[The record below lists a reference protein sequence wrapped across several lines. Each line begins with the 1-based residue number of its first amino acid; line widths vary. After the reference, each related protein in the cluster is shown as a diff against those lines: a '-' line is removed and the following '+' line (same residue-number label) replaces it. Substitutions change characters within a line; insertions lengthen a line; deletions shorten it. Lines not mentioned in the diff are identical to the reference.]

1 MKKLL
6 TMLVLGLAAL
16 TSCGASGDYCPTT
29 RPKLTSIY
37 MVKLEQKPGLLKAIN
52 GWNRLLKKN
61 YFQLTEYAPTLFIR
75 SASIPK
81 EFNLLAFY
89 EPPRLIIFDS
99 EIPPELMTQ
108 VAYHELGHA
117 MGMPHNMD
125 VNSIMYPAAN
135 DMKAVE
141 PSELD
146 IMTAHYY
153 ITQGVAAKQEP

>member
-6 TMLVLGLAAL
+6 TILVLGLTAL
-16 TSCGASGDYCPTT
+16 TSCGASGDYCPTM
-29 RPKLTSIY
+29 RPRLTSVY

-52 GWNRLLKKN
+52 GWNKLLKKN

-75 SASIPK
+75 SANIPK
-81 EFNLLAFY
+81 ELNLLAFY
-89 EPPRLIIFDS
+89 EPPRLIILDS
-99 EIPPELMTQ
+99 SIPPELMTQ

-117 MGMPHNMD
+117 MGIPHSMD

-135 DMKAVE
+135 DMKAAE

-146 IMTAHYY
+146 VMTAHYY
-153 ITQGVAAKQEP
+153 ITHNVAVEQKP